1 MFKIVFD
8 EVFQVAPKDVNFSK
22 IFVNKIFF
30 FLESCSKLFV
40 VTNTN
45 LSSFAEKVLPSWNNP
60 CPPVVRSPFWLPDF
74 HLVSLVRFCLVGGQ
88 SLLHWPVQGGPLN
101 NPPVKLQTPWK
112 SSSPDSVHTRVH
124 TSQSRWSFVLTK
136 PERPCITADRI
147 LNMLSFS
154 NTFILYSFCS
164 YLPLSAVVFVRN
176 LSWKP

>member
-1 MFKIVFD
+1 MMFKIVFD

-22 IFVNKIFF
+22 IFVDKFFFF

-112 SSSPDSVHTRVH
+112 SSSPDSVHTRVRAH
-124 TSQSRWSFVLTK
+124 KPKPMIFCFNQTWEAVHNRWQNLEYVVIFKHFYFV
-136 PERPCITADRI
+136 
-147 LNMLSFS
+147 
-154 NTFILYSFCS
+154 FIL
-164 YLPLSAVVFVRN
+164 LLSTVVSSCVC
-176 LSWKP
+176 